1 MLQLIESPF
10 DYISLLVEM
19 LIIGNLRLPVRSRRN
34 DRLGSLRDDRLS
46 RFIAVVA
53 LIGNDVFCGNS
64 FDQTFA
70 ASGIMNFAA
79 GEFDSNGISERVN
92 RKVNFGAE
100 ATFGSSQS
108 LIDLPPFALA
118 AER

>member
-1 MLQLIESPF
+1 M
-10 DYISLLVEM
+10 
-19 LIIGNLRLPVRSRRN
+19 
-34 DRLGSLRDDRLS
+34 GSLRDNRLS
-46 RFIAVVA
+46 QFIAVVA

-64 FDQTFA
+64 HDQTFA

-92 RKVNFGAE
+92 CKVDFGAE

-108 LIDLPPFALA
+108 LIDLPPFAPA